1 MTLEFLTC
9 APGEMVEPFAGV
21 YCIMRSGKEDYCFYF
36 GHVELEFSETS
47 ECQFCRQFDKCT
59 VSSEEQ
65 CSLEAD
71 I

>member
-9 APGEMVEPFAGV
+9 APGEMVEPFAGI
-21 YCIMRSGKEDYCFYF
+21 YCIMRSGKEDCCFCF
-36 GHVELEFSETS
+36 GPVELEVSETS
-47 ECQFCRQFDKCT
+47 ECQFRRRFDKCT

-71 I
+71 T

>member
-47 ECQFCRQFDKCT
+47 ECQFCR
-59 VSSEEQ
+59 
-65 CSLEAD
+65 
-71 I
+71 